1 MNINKY
7 FIILFCMLFGF
18 TAYCQNNKYQLS
30 SHILDISKGSP
41 APNVKVDLERLM
53 PNKEW
58 ITIASEKTDSNGRI
72 GNFLVVGKSDNKGIY
87 KLKFYTENYF
97 VSQNLETFYPFI
109 EVIFEI
115 KDDKHYHV
123 PITVSPFG
131 YSTYRGS

>member
-1 MNINKY
+1 M
-7 FIILFCMLFGF
+7 LFCAFFGLPV
-18 TAYCQNNKYQLS
+18 YSQHVKYQLS

-41 APNVKVDLERLM
+41 APDVKVDLEKLM
-53 PNKEW
+53 SNGQW
-58 ITIASEKTDSNGRI
+58 ITIASEKTDFNGRI
-72 GNFLVVGKSDNKGIY
+72 SNFLLTGKTDNKGIY
-87 KLKFYTENYF
+87 KLKFYIESYF
-97 VSQNLETFYPFI
+97 LLQKLETFYPFI

>member
-7 FIILFCMLFGF
+7 FIMLFCMLFGF
-18 TAYCQNNKYQLS
+18 TAYGQNNKYQLS

-58 ITIASEKTDSNGRI
+58 MTIASESTDSNGRI
-72 GNFLVVGKSDNKGIY
+72 GNFLVFGKGDNKGIY

-97 VSQNLETFYPFI
+97 ISQKLETFYPFI

>member
-7 FIILFCMLFGF
+7 FIMLFCMLFGF
-18 TAYCQNNKYQLS
+18 IAYGQNNKYQLS

-41 APNVKVDLERLM
+41 ASNVKVDLERLM

-58 ITIASEKTDSNGRI
+58 MTIASERTDNNGRI
-72 GNFLVVGKSDNKGIY
+72 GNFLVVGKGDNKGIY

-97 VSQNLETFYPFI
+97 ISQKLETFYPFI